1 MLRTEDNAVESF
13 DDDDD
18 DGESFGL
25 LSLVSSFTFF
35 FPPVL
40 LLLLLLLLL
49 LVLEV
54 GRLMPRFIASASFN
68 ATLTRSANTDLSK
81 LPIFSLFLPL
91 LVSFSSGMDVL
102 LPGDDFKYPINIPML
117 HSYNS
122 IASSR
127 NRSARSR
134 PTSALFMEE

>member
-18 DGESFGL
+18 DVGEGFGL

-35 FPPVL
+35 FPPV
-40 LLLLLLLLL
+40 LLLLLLLL

-68 ATLTRSANTDLSK
+68 ATLTRSANTDRSK